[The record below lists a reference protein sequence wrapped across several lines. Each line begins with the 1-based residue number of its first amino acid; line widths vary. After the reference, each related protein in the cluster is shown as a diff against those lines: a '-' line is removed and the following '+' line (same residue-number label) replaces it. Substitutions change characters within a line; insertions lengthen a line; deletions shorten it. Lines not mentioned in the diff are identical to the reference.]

1 MCVAGLQI
9 RADRCCK
16 KHRLRG
22 KQEGESIDVNS
33 MCESKTEMIKTIGK
47 IEGKG
52 EKQGSNC
59 MAVRDYVHRPT
70 LFVSVHVF
78 ASVNQEKI
86 YSVSQDNTLIDR
98 KKEHW
103 QRGKKGIISNLRGVI

>member
-59 MAVRDYVHRPT
+59 MAVRDYVHRPM
-70 LFVSVHVF
+70 LFVCACICISK
-78 ASVNQEKI
+78 SGEDI
-86 YSVSQDNTLIDR
+86 LCVSR
-98 KKEHW
+98 
-103 QRGKKGIISNLRGVI
+103 